1 MYLRSP
7 SISHWTKPPVP
18 QTPMTL
24 PKRTPSLKQL
34 PQPSTPVKDIRNSTR
49 TIFSPRLCPATQQ
62 ENLHTA
68 SSPFVQCRTLKIPQ
82 VGLTNQLG
90 CQAKN
95 DVNHPCWTTPLV
107 KFGEDFPIHQWPN
120 AQPKPT
126 CTRGHKGSHPRST
139 KKPCE
144 AWQMRWQS
152 NKEGT
157 IPSGFLL

>member
-62 ENLHTA
+62 ANFHTA
-68 SSPFVQCRTLKIPQ
+68 SSPFAQCRTLQIPQ

-95 DVNHPCWTTPLV
+95 DVNNPAHTAPLLDNSS
-107 KFGEDFPIHQWPN
+107 GEVWGGFSHSPLAQRPAKAHLHQ
-120 AQPKPT
+120 
-126 CTRGHKGSHPRST
+126 
-139 KKPCE
+139 
-144 AWQMRWQS
+144 
-152 NKEGT
+152 GT
-157 IPSGFLL
+157 